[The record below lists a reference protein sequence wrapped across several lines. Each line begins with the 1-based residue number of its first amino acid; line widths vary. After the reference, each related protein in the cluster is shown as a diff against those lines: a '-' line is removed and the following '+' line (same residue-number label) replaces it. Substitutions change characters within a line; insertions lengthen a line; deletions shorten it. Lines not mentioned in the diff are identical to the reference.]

1 VLVGVVVDGVV
12 VDGVEVSELLVD
24 DVVEGVDEPE
34 ELEEPRASFL

>member
-1 VLVGVVVDGVV
+1 MLVGVV

-24 DVVEGVDEPE
+24 DVVKGVDEPE